1 MDINARLAER
11 IRKLRKD
18 AGLSLDELASKT
30 GVSRSMISMIERNQ
44 SSATATVLERLASG
58 LGLTLA
64 DLFAADTAADTAAE
78 PLLRRAGQTVWR
90 DPQSGYIRRNLSPA
104 AAHAAL
110 QLVEVVFPGGARIAY
125 ETGLRQAVVHQQIWL
140 LSGQMHISVGEQVY
154 QLHEG
159 DCLAFE
165 LNSQTAF
172 YNPTQDDA
180 RYLVAI
186 YN

>member
-1 MDINARLAER
+1 MDINTRLAER
-11 IRKLRKD
+11 IRNRRKD
-18 AGLSLDELASKT
+18 AGLSLDDLAGKT

-44 SSATATVLERLASG
+44 SSATATVLERLATG

-64 DLFAADTAADTAAE
+64 DLFAADSVAE
-78 PLLRRAGQTVWR
+78 PLLRRADQTTWR
-90 DPQSGYIRRNLSPA
+90 DPQSGYIRRNLSPV

-110 QLVEVVFPGGARIAY
+110 QLVEVVFPAGARIAY
-125 ETGLRQAVVHQQIWL
+125 ETGPRQGVVHQQIWL
-140 LSGQMHISVGEQVY
+140 LSGQMHISVGEQVH

-172 YNPTQDDA
+172 YNPTEHDA